1 MNWISNWIQGII
13 IAVIIG
19 TIIEMLLPEGNCKK
33 YVKVV
38 IGVYILFS
46 IVSPVITKVTGSEFR
61 VSDIYDINSYIE
73 ASTKSTQDYAEI
85 NKENQIK
92 QIYETNLKKDMKQ
105 KIEEKGYKVKSIFL
119 ELANDE
125 QYTLKKINISLSL
138 KEQNTEENDVKIV
151 NEIQIS
157 VANNNENQTGDVK
170 ISYKEQ
176 ENLKTYLSSVYN
188 LDKKDIKQLTSKTDE
203 GNNKKKIE
211 NLVFL
216 LIILIV
222 VLVAINFIWND
233 KKENVKT
240 TDNNKK
246 LAIQEETKKDS
257 DSDLKEQLED
267 ILQNINGVG
276 KVKVLITYSQT
287 SQVLPLYNEDTSKK
301 DTEEKDKT
309 GGTRIVTE
317 TDTKKDVIFQE
328 TNGNKMPI
336 TQSVISPKVEGAIV
350 TAQGANNMAVKTD
363 IIQAVEAVTGLSSHK
378 IQVFTMSE
386 N

>member
-119 ELANDE
+119 ELTNDE

-157 VANNNENQTGDVK
+157 VADNNENHTDDVK

-188 LDKKDIKQLTSKTDE
+188 LDKKDI
-203 GNNKKKIE
+203 
-211 NLVFL
+211 
-216 LIILIV
+216 
-222 VLVAINFIWND
+222 
-233 KKENVKT
+233 
-240 TDNNKK
+240 
-246 LAIQEETKKDS
+246 
-257 DSDLKEQLED
+257 
-267 ILQNINGVG
+267 NIN
-276 KVKVLITYSQT
+276 
-287 SQVLPLYNEDTSKK
+287 
-301 DTEEKDKT
+301 
-309 GGTRIVTE
+309 
-317 TDTKKDVIFQE
+317 
-328 TNGNKMPI
+328 
-336 TQSVISPKVEGAIV
+336 
-350 TAQGANNMAVKTD
+350 
-363 IIQAVEAVTGLSSHK
+363 
-378 IQVFTMSE
+378 
-386 N
+386 

>member
-119 ELANDE
+119 ELTNDE

-157 VANNNENQTGDVK
+157 VANNNENQTDDVK

-188 LDKKDIKQLTSKTDE
+188 LDKKDI
-203 GNNKKKIE
+203 
-211 NLVFL
+211 
-216 LIILIV
+216 
-222 VLVAINFIWND
+222 
-233 KKENVKT
+233 
-240 TDNNKK
+240 
-246 LAIQEETKKDS
+246 
-257 DSDLKEQLED
+257 
-267 ILQNINGVG
+267 NIN
-276 KVKVLITYSQT
+276 
-287 SQVLPLYNEDTSKK
+287 
-301 DTEEKDKT
+301 
-309 GGTRIVTE
+309 
-317 TDTKKDVIFQE
+317 
-328 TNGNKMPI
+328 
-336 TQSVISPKVEGAIV
+336 
-350 TAQGANNMAVKTD
+350 
-363 IIQAVEAVTGLSSHK
+363 
-378 IQVFTMSE
+378 
-386 N
+386 

>member
-176 ENLKTYLSSVYN
+176 ENLKTYIYGKDCKEIDGSS
-188 LDKKDIKQLTSKTDE
+188 
-203 GNNKKKIE
+203 
-211 NLVFL
+211 
-216 LIILIV
+216 
-222 VLVAINFIWND
+222 
-233 KKENVKT
+233 
-240 TDNNKK
+240 
-246 LAIQEETKKDS
+246 
-257 DSDLKEQLED
+257 
-267 ILQNINGVG
+267 
-276 KVKVLITYSQT
+276 
-287 SQVLPLYNEDTSKK
+287 
-301 DTEEKDKT
+301 
-309 GGTRIVTE
+309 R
-317 TDTKKDVIFQE
+317 
-328 TNGNKMPI
+328 
-336 TQSVISPKVEGAIV
+336 
-350 TAQGANNMAVKTD
+350 
-363 IIQAVEAVTGLSSHK
+363 
-378 IQVFTMSE
+378 
-386 N
+386 

>member
-46 IVSPVITKVTGSEFR
+46 IISPVITEVTGSEFR

-157 VANNNENQTGDVK
+157 VADNNENQTDDVK

-188 LDKKDIKQLTSKTDE
+188 LDKKDI
-203 GNNKKKIE
+203 
-211 NLVFL
+211 
-216 LIILIV
+216 
-222 VLVAINFIWND
+222 
-233 KKENVKT
+233 
-240 TDNNKK
+240 
-246 LAIQEETKKDS
+246 
-257 DSDLKEQLED
+257 
-267 ILQNINGVG
+267 NIN
-276 KVKVLITYSQT
+276 
-287 SQVLPLYNEDTSKK
+287 
-301 DTEEKDKT
+301 
-309 GGTRIVTE
+309 
-317 TDTKKDVIFQE
+317 
-328 TNGNKMPI
+328 
-336 TQSVISPKVEGAIV
+336 
-350 TAQGANNMAVKTD
+350 
-363 IIQAVEAVTGLSSHK
+363 
-378 IQVFTMSE
+378 
-386 N
+386 

>member
-19 TIIEMLLPEGNCKK
+19 IIIEMLLPEGNCKK

-188 LDKKDIKQLTSKTDE
+188 LDKKDI
-203 GNNKKKIE
+203 
-211 NLVFL
+211 
-216 LIILIV
+216 
-222 VLVAINFIWND
+222 
-233 KKENVKT
+233 
-240 TDNNKK
+240 
-246 LAIQEETKKDS
+246 
-257 DSDLKEQLED
+257 
-267 ILQNINGVG
+267 NIN
-276 KVKVLITYSQT
+276 
-287 SQVLPLYNEDTSKK
+287 
-301 DTEEKDKT
+301 
-309 GGTRIVTE
+309 
-317 TDTKKDVIFQE
+317 
-328 TNGNKMPI
+328 
-336 TQSVISPKVEGAIV
+336 
-350 TAQGANNMAVKTD
+350 
-363 IIQAVEAVTGLSSHK
+363 
-378 IQVFTMSE
+378 
-386 N
+386 

>member
-138 KEQNTEENDVKIV
+138 KEQHTEENDVKIV

-188 LDKKDIKQLTSKTDE
+188 LDKKDI
-203 GNNKKKIE
+203 
-211 NLVFL
+211 
-216 LIILIV
+216 
-222 VLVAINFIWND
+222 
-233 KKENVKT
+233 
-240 TDNNKK
+240 
-246 LAIQEETKKDS
+246 
-257 DSDLKEQLED
+257 
-267 ILQNINGVG
+267 NIN
-276 KVKVLITYSQT
+276 
-287 SQVLPLYNEDTSKK
+287 
-301 DTEEKDKT
+301 
-309 GGTRIVTE
+309 
-317 TDTKKDVIFQE
+317 
-328 TNGNKMPI
+328 
-336 TQSVISPKVEGAIV
+336 
-350 TAQGANNMAVKTD
+350 
-363 IIQAVEAVTGLSSHK
+363 
-378 IQVFTMSE
+378 
-386 N
+386 

>member
-1 MNWISNWIQGII
+1 MKKIEIYDKKWKNIAIITAII

-157 VANNNENQTGDVK
+157 VADNNENQTDDVK

-188 LDKKDIKQLTSKTDE
+188 LDKKDI
-203 GNNKKKIE
+203 
-211 NLVFL
+211 
-216 LIILIV
+216 
-222 VLVAINFIWND
+222 
-233 KKENVKT
+233 
-240 TDNNKK
+240 
-246 LAIQEETKKDS
+246 
-257 DSDLKEQLED
+257 
-267 ILQNINGVG
+267 NIN
-276 KVKVLITYSQT
+276 
-287 SQVLPLYNEDTSKK
+287 
-301 DTEEKDKT
+301 
-309 GGTRIVTE
+309 
-317 TDTKKDVIFQE
+317 
-328 TNGNKMPI
+328 
-336 TQSVISPKVEGAIV
+336 
-350 TAQGANNMAVKTD
+350 
-363 IIQAVEAVTGLSSHK
+363 
-378 IQVFTMSE
+378 
-386 N
+386 

>member
-138 KEQNTEENDVKIV
+138 KEQNTEENNVKIV

-188 LDKKDIKQLTSKTDE
+188 LDKKDI
-203 GNNKKKIE
+203 
-211 NLVFL
+211 
-216 LIILIV
+216 
-222 VLVAINFIWND
+222 
-233 KKENVKT
+233 
-240 TDNNKK
+240 
-246 LAIQEETKKDS
+246 
-257 DSDLKEQLED
+257 
-267 ILQNINGVG
+267 NIN
-276 KVKVLITYSQT
+276 
-287 SQVLPLYNEDTSKK
+287 
-301 DTEEKDKT
+301 
-309 GGTRIVTE
+309 
-317 TDTKKDVIFQE
+317 
-328 TNGNKMPI
+328 
-336 TQSVISPKVEGAIV
+336 
-350 TAQGANNMAVKTD
+350 
-363 IIQAVEAVTGLSSHK
+363 
-378 IQVFTMSE
+378 
-386 N
+386 

>member
-46 IVSPVITKVTGSEFR
+46 IISPVITKVTGSEFR

-119 ELANDE
+119 ELANDK

-157 VANNNENQTGDVK
+157 VADNNENQTDDVK

-188 LDKKDIKQLTSKTDE
+188 LDKKDI
-203 GNNKKKIE
+203 
-211 NLVFL
+211 
-216 LIILIV
+216 
-222 VLVAINFIWND
+222 
-233 KKENVKT
+233 
-240 TDNNKK
+240 
-246 LAIQEETKKDS
+246 
-257 DSDLKEQLED
+257 
-267 ILQNINGVG
+267 NIN
-276 KVKVLITYSQT
+276 
-287 SQVLPLYNEDTSKK
+287 
-301 DTEEKDKT
+301 
-309 GGTRIVTE
+309 
-317 TDTKKDVIFQE
+317 
-328 TNGNKMPI
+328 
-336 TQSVISPKVEGAIV
+336 
-350 TAQGANNMAVKTD
+350 
-363 IIQAVEAVTGLSSHK
+363 
-378 IQVFTMSE
+378 
-386 N
+386 

>member
-46 IVSPVITKVTGSEFR
+46 IISPVITKVTGSEFR

-119 ELANDE
+119 ELTNDE

-188 LDKKDIKQLTSKTDE
+188 LDKKDI
-203 GNNKKKIE
+203 
-211 NLVFL
+211 
-216 LIILIV
+216 
-222 VLVAINFIWND
+222 
-233 KKENVKT
+233 
-240 TDNNKK
+240 
-246 LAIQEETKKDS
+246 
-257 DSDLKEQLED
+257 
-267 ILQNINGVG
+267 NIN
-276 KVKVLITYSQT
+276 
-287 SQVLPLYNEDTSKK
+287 
-301 DTEEKDKT
+301 
-309 GGTRIVTE
+309 
-317 TDTKKDVIFQE
+317 
-328 TNGNKMPI
+328 
-336 TQSVISPKVEGAIV
+336 
-350 TAQGANNMAVKTD
+350 
-363 IIQAVEAVTGLSSHK
+363 
-378 IQVFTMSE
+378 
-386 N
+386 

>member
-46 IVSPVITKVTGSEFR
+46 IISPVITKVTGSEFR

-188 LDKKDIKQLTSKTDE
+188 LDKKDI
-203 GNNKKKIE
+203 
-211 NLVFL
+211 
-216 LIILIV
+216 
-222 VLVAINFIWND
+222 
-233 KKENVKT
+233 
-240 TDNNKK
+240 
-246 LAIQEETKKDS
+246 
-257 DSDLKEQLED
+257 
-267 ILQNINGVG
+267 NIN
-276 KVKVLITYSQT
+276 
-287 SQVLPLYNEDTSKK
+287 
-301 DTEEKDKT
+301 
-309 GGTRIVTE
+309 
-317 TDTKKDVIFQE
+317 
-328 TNGNKMPI
+328 
-336 TQSVISPKVEGAIV
+336 
-350 TAQGANNMAVKTD
+350 
-363 IIQAVEAVTGLSSHK
+363 
-378 IQVFTMSE
+378 
-386 N
+386 

>member
-125 QYTLKKINISLSL
+125 QYTIKKINISLSL

-188 LDKKDIKQLTSKTDE
+188 LDKKDI
-203 GNNKKKIE
+203 
-211 NLVFL
+211 
-216 LIILIV
+216 
-222 VLVAINFIWND
+222 
-233 KKENVKT
+233 
-240 TDNNKK
+240 
-246 LAIQEETKKDS
+246 
-257 DSDLKEQLED
+257 
-267 ILQNINGVG
+267 NIN
-276 KVKVLITYSQT
+276 
-287 SQVLPLYNEDTSKK
+287 
-301 DTEEKDKT
+301 
-309 GGTRIVTE
+309 
-317 TDTKKDVIFQE
+317 
-328 TNGNKMPI
+328 
-336 TQSVISPKVEGAIV
+336 
-350 TAQGANNMAVKTD
+350 
-363 IIQAVEAVTGLSSHK
+363 
-378 IQVFTMSE
+378 
-386 N
+386 